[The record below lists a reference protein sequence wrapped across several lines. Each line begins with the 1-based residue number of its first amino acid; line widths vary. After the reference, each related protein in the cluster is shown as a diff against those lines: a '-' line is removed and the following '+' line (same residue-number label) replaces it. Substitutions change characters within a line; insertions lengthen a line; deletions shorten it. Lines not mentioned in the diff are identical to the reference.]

1 VDEDRIEKLLEA
13 WTSGLTP
20 AAVFARLQPAVA
32 AAPVLSIPELHADPQ
47 IRHRGYW
54 HPLEH
59 PVYRSVPYSG
69 LAHTLSRTP
78 GSIRRSAPCLGEH
91 SEQIPGEF
99 AGLDPDDIAA
109 LVAAEIVEITG

>member
-32 AAPVLSIPELHADPQ
+32 AAPVLSIPELHADP
-47 IRHRGYW
+47 
-54 HPLEH
+54 
-59 PVYRSVPYSG
+59 RSATAATGTPSNIPSTGPWRTPG

-78 GSIRRSAPCLGEH
+78 GSIRRSAPSLGEH
-91 SEQIPGEF
+91 S
-99 AGLDPDDIAA
+99 
-109 LVAAEIVEITG
+109 